1 MGQSDRWDR
10 YPCLKGSREWIR
22 FVSLDGIIRGL
33 CSLVESKSKNR
44 NKVKKRTKRRK
55 KVSIEFSFFQN
66 LFSNMWLELSSDMDD
81 KTFVYFTKL
90 KSSNKN
96 WGQRGA
102 RELSIIFLVG
112 ERKEALRGNGIVIL
126 WGLICVVKL
135 KWNKEL

>member
-1 MGQSDRWDR
+1 MEQSDRWDR

-66 LFSNMWLELSSDMDD
+66 LFSNMWLELSSDVDD

-90 KSSNKN
+90 KSIRIEDNVEQESYLSFFSLV
-96 WGQRGA
+96 
-102 RELSIIFLVG
+102 RERRHY
-112 ERKEALRGNGIVIL
+112 EEM
-126 WGLICVVKL
+126 GLLYCEDSSVL
-135 KWNKEL
+135 LN